1 MNLLTRYWSA
11 VRFVWATY
19 LTKRWIRLVAIVA
32 SIFFVLG
39 GMYALPTPFHPG
51 TIVRTAYQWVYPPAP
66 PPAVHITFVE
76 GETISQMAEQVS
88 NAFPNISAEAF
99 TTAAEQYDGYL
110 FPDTYF
116 FAPDADT
123 ATILAKMHSNFDIKI
138 TPLLPDISAAG
149 HSLADIV
156 TMASLIEGEASST
169 VDRGMVSGIL
179 WNRLAKN
186 MPLQVDVARETYT
199 HRGLPAE
206 PINNP
211 SLDSLTAA
219 VHLTSTKYLYYL
231 TGKDGIMHYATTYA
245 GHQANLKKYLE

>member
-1 MNLLTRYWSA
+1 M
-11 VRFVWATY
+11 
-19 LTKRWIRLVAIVA
+19 
-32 SIFFVLG
+32 
-39 GMYALPTPFHPG
+39 
-51 TIVRTAYQWVYPPAP
+51 RTAYQWVCPPEQP
-66 PPAVHITFVE
+66 QAVHITFVE
-76 GETISQMAEQVS
+76 GETISQMATQVANS
-88 NAFPNISAEAF
+88 FPNISAEEF
-99 TTAAEQYDGYL
+99 ISTAEHYDGYL

-123 ATILAKMHSNFDIKI
+123 ATILTKMHLNFDTKI

-149 HSLADIV
+149 HSLADVV

-211 SLDSLTAA
+211 SLDSLDAA
-219 VHLTSTKYLYYL
+219 VHPTSTKYLYYL
-231 TGKDGIMHYATTYA
+231 TGKDGVMHYAKTLA
-245 GHQANLKKYLE
+245 EHNRNIALYLNR